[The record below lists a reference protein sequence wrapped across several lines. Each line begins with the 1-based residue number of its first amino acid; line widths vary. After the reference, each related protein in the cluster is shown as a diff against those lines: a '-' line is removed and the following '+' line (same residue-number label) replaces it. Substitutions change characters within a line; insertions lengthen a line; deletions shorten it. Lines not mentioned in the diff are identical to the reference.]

1 MKNLINWLFSDTTKK
16 RLVLLFIM
24 GVIVGI
30 VYLIINIFVHS
41 SKFKE
46 NKELLNR
53 IDSLDKRLIELNA
66 YQVKLN
72 VIDSVYTIKVDYIA
86 NRLDSL
92 KEANTVINKYYY
104 QKSSEVSK
112 YGDKQID
119 SFLKNRYNY

>member
-16 RLVLLFIM
+16 RLVLLFII
-24 GVIVGI
+24 GVIVCI
-30 VYLIINIFVHS
+30 VYLMINIFVHS

-46 NKELLNR
+46 NKELFNR

-66 YQVKLN
+66 YQAKLN
-72 VIDSVYTIKVDYIA
+72 VIDSIYTVKVDHIA

-104 QKSSEVSK
+104 QKSVEVSK
-112 YGDKQID
+112 YGNKQVD
-119 SFLKNRYNY
+119 SFLRNRYNY